1 MRFSLYIL
9 LVLLISCSSPDD
21 PNPPGDAFGG
31 IVTFTD
37 SNLIRTGGYYA
48 ISIYKDTANPFTLYP
63 LRSDPITIT
72 IVNHSTSSTY
82 EISGIG
88 TGNYFV
94 GVTWVRNSGGK
105 PILLGILGCDTSRSC
120 STYTKIIFPNFEG
133 VSRFILSWTDTLKIK
148 LKVFS
153 MKLLLT

>member
-1 MRFSLYIL
+1 MKIIVFAL
-9 LVLLISCSSPDD
+9 LVLLIVTSFSSCSTPSD
-21 PNPPGDAFGG
+21 PNPPGDSFAG

-48 ISIYKDTANPFTLYP
+48 VSIYKDTANPFTTYP
-63 LRSDPITIT
+63 LRNDSITIT

-94 GVTWVRNSGGK
+94 GVTWVRSSDGK
-105 PILLGILGCDTSRSC
+105 PILLGILGCDTSRTC
-120 STYTKIIFPNFEG
+120 TNYTKLIFPNFEG
-133 VSRFILSWTDTLKIK
+133 VSRNILSWTDTLKR
-148 LKVFS
+148 LN
-153 MKLLLT
+153 